1 MKPTLVLLIMISG
14 LFSYSQSPNAYKFY
28 NNKGKELRFSRMIN
42 QLKDADVVLFGEY
55 HNNSIN
61 HWLQLQ
67 VTKALF
73 EQKKEIQMGMEM
85 FESDDQLKIDEY
97 FGNLINERNFES
109 EARTWPNYKTDYKP
123 LLNFAKQNDLDF
135 VATNIPRRYASIVSR
150 QGFEGLES
158 LNPEAKRYIAPLPVE
173 FDPTVPNY
181 AEMMNMEMGHG
192 MGMNKEN
199 FTKAQAIKDATM
211 AYFIAKNLKPGH
223 TFIHFHGEFHSK
235 MYGAISWY
243 LSRYKPGIKIVI
255 ISTQESDEME
265 FKDEYRDQGDII
277 LVIPSDITRTY

>member
-1 MKPTLVLLIMISG
+1 MKPTLVLIIMISG
-14 LFSYSQSPNAYKFY
+14 LFSYSQSPNPYKFY

-123 LLNFAKQNDLDF
+123 LLNFAKQNNLDF

-243 LSRYKPGIKIVI
+243 LNRYKPGIKIVI
-255 ISTQESDEME
+255 ISTQESDDVK
-265 FKDEYRDQGDII
+265 FKNEYMDQGDII